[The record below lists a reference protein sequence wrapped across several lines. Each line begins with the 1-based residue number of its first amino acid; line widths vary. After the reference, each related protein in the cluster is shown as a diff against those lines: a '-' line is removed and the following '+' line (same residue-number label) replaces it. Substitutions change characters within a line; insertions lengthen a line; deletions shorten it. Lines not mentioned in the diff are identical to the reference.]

1 MKGVQEMEALFVI
14 GHVGMR
20 VTVMSVSMSMAV
32 IMPVIMMIMMIMG
45 RMRMAGMAHN
55 VYLLVYEQ
63 LLIYSCE
70 MIIHSFSD

>member
-32 IMPVIMMIMMIMG
+32 IMPVIMMIMG
-45 RMRMAGMAHN
+45 GMRMAGMAHN
-55 VYLLVYEQ
+55 IYLLVYEQ
-63 LLIYSCE
+63 LLIYSYE